1 MKFPQLAFAA
11 LLAGFTVSPALA
23 LDAHRNPLVVHE
35 ALPALALRAI
45 EAATPELHKLKPD
58 WQTYRVR
65 AAETA
70 DALVVSFW
78 QQQQSPAG
86 PQGAT
91 APEGH
96 ADFVIV
102 VLDKETLNV
111 TGIRQFSL

>member
-1 MKFPQLAFAA
+1 MKFPQLALAA
-11 LLAGFTVSPALA
+11 LLAGLTVSPAVA
-23 LDAHRNPLVVHE
+23 FDAYRKPVVAHE

-58 WQTYRVR
+58 WQTYQVQ

-78 QQQQSPAG
+78 QKQPPAG
-86 PQGAT
+86 SQDA
-91 APEGH
+91 AAAEGH
-96 ADFVIV
+96 ADFVVV

-111 TGIRQFSL
+111 TNIRQFSL